1 MKKELLPQVQFV
13 PETDL
18 AGFAGALHV
27 LAGDYL
33 RDMERNMDAFRH
45 GSPDFIAIM
54 GNSRMCL
61 YDAPF
66 AYQSGAEL
74 HQRIFTAGYLAGSAF
89 LFHAE
94 RQENGRPFGS
104 VIRLDL
110 ETLCEDVEAHT
121 IFPIGKE
128 VEYPDGRTETV
139 SLRNWAAMELYEKD
153 ALKSWGEVYSQPD
166 LEAAARHYAQ
176 FSAGLRQIAFSNTD
190 EGLLDLLNVNYMEQA
205 QNSQEGFYRIPMGT
219 AKELLLSGEA
229 SVYRLLPSGP
239 EKIAPITAV
248 TTGLWF
254 EQYREFAV
262 APEDL
267 GALDK
272 LIRRETDRLIGNQPQ
287 LHKNTERRPSQER

>member
-18 AGFAGALHV
+18 AGFFGALHV

-33 RDMERNMDAFRH
+33 RDMEHNINAFRH
-45 GSPDFIAIM
+45 GSPDLIAIM
-54 GNSRMCL
+54 GNRRMCL

-74 HQRIFTAGYLAGSAF
+74 HQRLLTSDYLSGCAF
-89 LFHAE
+89 LFHTK

-104 VIRLDL
+104 VLRLDL
-110 ETLCEDVEAHT
+110 ETLREDVEKHT
-121 IFPIGKE
+121 IFPTGKE

-139 SLRNWAAMELYEKD
+139 ILRDWAAMELYEKD
-153 ALKSWGEVYSQPD
+153 ALKSWREVYSQPD
-166 LEAAARHYAQ
+166 CEAAAQHYAQ
-176 FSAGLRQIAFSNTD
+176 FSKELRQIAFSITD

-205 QNSQEGFYRIPMGT
+205 QHSQEGFYRIPMGA

-229 SVYRLLPSGP
+229 PVYRLLPSGP

-248 TTGLWF
+248 TTGLWY
-254 EQYREFAV
+254 EHYREFAI
-262 APEDL
+262 APEDR

-272 LIRRETDRLIGNQPQ
+272 RIRRETDRLMGNRPP
-287 LHKNTERRPSQER
+287 LHKNTERRPSPER